1 MCIDVSGFM
10 KLKKNMR
17 VEKEILRNWGE
28 RRNDNGIYLTPKK
41 GELLGGL
48 KETSYTGSEHSGE
61 Q

>member
-10 KLKKNMR
+10 KLKKIMR

-28 RRNDNGIYLTPKK
+28 RRNDNGIYMTPKK

-48 KETSYTGSEHSGE
+48 KETGSEHSGE